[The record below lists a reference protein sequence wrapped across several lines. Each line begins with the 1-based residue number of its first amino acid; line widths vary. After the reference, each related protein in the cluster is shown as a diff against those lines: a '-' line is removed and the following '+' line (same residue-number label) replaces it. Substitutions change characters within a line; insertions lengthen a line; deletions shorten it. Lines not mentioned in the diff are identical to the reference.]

1 MLKSVKGITI
11 IIKNDSLILINDK
24 NKARFNYNSENN
36 SISFNDPNGN
46 QVQNYG
52 ATISINFEVFK
63 LTHLGQTINMNN
75 GNMIAYLCDKD
86 ILELADKTFY
96 EEGQK
101 RIYDF
106 MNLKF
111 LIEL

>member
-1 MLKSVKGITI
+1 MIKSVEGITI
-11 IIKNDSLILINDK
+11 IINNDSLMLINDK
-24 NKARFNYNSENN
+24 NKARFHYDSNDI
-36 SISFNDPNGN
+36 SISFDDPNGN

-63 LTHLGQTINMNN
+63 LTHLGQTINMDN
-75 GNMIAYLCDKD
+75 GNMIAYLRDRD

-96 EEGQK
+96 EEEQK

-106 MNLKF
+106 INLKF